1 MTRLAI
7 AAALVAL
14 LGACADINW
23 NQTARESVKSACRG
37 ASNCSIP
44 CDRANPA
51 TFNDPQCLVPGAKRA
66 SP

>member
-1 MTRLAI
+1 MKRLAI
-7 AAALVAL
+7 AVALVAL

-44 CDRANPA
+44 CDRTNPA
-51 TFNDPQCLVPGAKRA
+51 TFNDPQCLVPTARRA

>member
-23 NQTARESVKSACRG
+23 DQTARESAKSACRG
-37 ASNCSIP
+37 ASNCSVP
-44 CDRANPA
+44 CDRTKPA
-51 TFNDPQCLVPGAKRA
+51 TFNDPQCMAAGRRT
-66 SP
+66 SQ

>member
-1 MTRLAI
+1 MKRLAI
-7 AAALVAL
+7 AATLVAL

-37 ASNCSIP
+37 AGNCSIP

-51 TFNDPQCLVPGAKRA
+51 TFNDPQCLAGSRRT
-66 SP
+66 SQ

>member
-1 MTRLAI
+1 MKRLAI

-14 LGACADINW
+14 LSACSSIDW
-23 NQTARESVKSACRG
+23 EQTARESVKSACRG

-51 TFNDPQCLVPGAKRA
+51 TFNDPQCLTGGRRS

>member
-1 MTRLAI
+1 MKRLAI

-14 LGACADINW
+14 LSACADINW
-23 NQTARESVKSACRG
+23 GQTARESVKSACRG

-51 TFNDPQCLVPGAKRA
+51 TFNDPQCLTGGRRP